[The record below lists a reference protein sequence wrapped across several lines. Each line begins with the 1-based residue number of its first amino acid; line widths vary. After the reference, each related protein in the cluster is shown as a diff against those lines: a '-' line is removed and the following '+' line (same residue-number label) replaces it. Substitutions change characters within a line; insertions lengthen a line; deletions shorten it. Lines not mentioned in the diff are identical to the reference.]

1 MNEDIPKRKRCNF
14 FCYEGVV
21 ENRNVRQSVKSQDF
35 ELQTFFL
42 KGKNIENIAELESR
56 ERGFYIRAIYIL
68 FILAT

>member
-1 MNEDIPKRKRCNF
+1 MNEDIPKKKRCNF

-42 KGKNIENIAELESR
+42 KGKNIENIAL
-56 ERGFYIRAIYIL
+56 
-68 FILAT
+68 